1 MVAVP
6 SIAAWLPALEP
17 VAAAVRSISGATT
30 LVAGYPRLEERIEQ
44 GRAGF
49 LESDVGRMRHRDRRE
64 NKGDGAPAEHVAK
77 SDFHDWRLLFLSV
90 QRPMLSRFTPVV
102 SMRNIQVTIAPN
114 TELMTRL

>member
-1 MVAVP
+1 MAEP

-17 VAAAVRSISGATT
+17 VGCSGQIDIGSDA
-30 LVAGYPRLEERIEQ
+30 LVAGDPRLEQRIEQ

-49 LESDVGRMRHRDRRE
+49 LESDVGRMRHWHRRE

-102 SMRNIQVTIAPN
+102 SMRNIQVTTAPN